1 VLYPGKLTQVD
12 TLRVGCI
19 GAIDEHAIRA
29 AVHAIGDT
37 LAEQDIRNV
46 APAMAVKARSNMQ

>member
-1 VLYPGKLTQVD
+1 
-12 TLRVGCI
+12 VGCI